1 LSKRRDSRKGQP
13 QNPFLNKYFCFD
25 VRTKYVR
32 LPNTWGWLVL
42 AHLLVAP
49 LAGNIDTDKVFVGSR
64 AYIKNLAGIWFSD
77 SIV

>member
-32 LPNTWGWLVL
+32 LPNT
-42 AHLLVAP
+42 
-49 LAGNIDTDKVFVGSR
+49 
-64 AYIKNLAGIWFSD
+64 
-77 SIV
+77 